1 MTPERPAAP
10 RSAPARRRQLV
21 VSWAAAGVV
30 VVVALAVGLAN
41 DAPPTA
47 AERVQQLTRE
57 FACPTC
63 DGQAVAE
70 SDALVSRE
78 IRAEIARRV
87 QVGQP
92 DDEIRGALAAAY
104 GEEFLLTPSAGGA
117 SSLVWV
123 LPVVALVVGLA
134 VVVAV
139 VVRSRPRPVDV
150 SDADRRLVEQ
160 ALQSRHPD
168 PT

>member
-1 MTPERPAAP
+1 MSPERVAAP
-10 RSAPARRRQLV
+10 RAAPARRRTML
-21 VSWAAAGVV
+21 VSWAAVGLV
-30 VVVALAVGLAN
+30 VVVALVVGLSN
-41 DAPPTA
+41 DSPPTA
-47 AERVQQLTRE
+47 SERVQQLSRQ

-104 GEEFLLTPSAGGA
+104 GEEFLLTPAAGGA
-117 SSLVWV
+117 SSLVWI
-123 LPVVALVVGLA
+123 LPVVALVAGLA
-134 VVVAV
+134 VVGAV
-139 VVRSRPRPVDV
+139 VVRSRPRLVDV
-150 SDADRRLVEQ
+150 SDDDRHLVEQ
-160 ALQSRHPD
+160 ARQGRPAD
-168 PT
+168 PS